1 MGKIFCVMGKSGSGK
16 DTLFKEIKDDDTLG
30 LKPIISYTTRP
41 KRSNET
47 HGVEYYF
54 IDEERL
60 EEYEKMGK
68 VIEVRKYYTV
78 KGKWCYGTIDD
89 GQIDLDNN
97 DYIIIVTLEAYNSLQ
112 KYFGAN
118 KIIPIY
124 INLDDGVRLER
135 ALKRERSQ
143 SHPNY
148 NEMCRRFLAD
158 SEDFS
163 NAKLKESGVNNSF
176 ENYDLDK
183 CIESIKAE
191 IRRYK

>member
-16 DTLFKEIKDDDTLG
+16 DTLFKEISNDSILD
-30 LKPIISYTTRP
+30 LKPIVLYTTRP
-41 KRSNET
+41 RRCNET

-54 IDEERL
+54 IDEEHL

-68 VIEVRKYYTV
+68 VIEVREYYTV

-89 GQIDLDNN
+89 GQIDLDRN
-97 DYIIIVTLEAYNSLQ
+97 DYIIIVTLEAYISLQ
-112 KYFGAN
+112 NYFGADN
-118 KIIPIY
+118 VVPLY
-124 INLDDGVRLER
+124 ISLDDGLRLER

-143 SHPNY
+143 QHPNY

-163 NAKLKESGVNNSF
+163 ECKLKESGIKNNF
-176 ENYDLDK
+176 KNYELGE
-183 CIESIKAE
+183 CIQSIKEE
-191 IRRYK
+191 IKKYK